1 MTRLIGRAI
10 RLGLLLTLVCG
21 CSKGLH
27 PVRGK
32 VHFPDGTPLDQ
43 GKVVLSSVGGTHG
56 ASSDPLGKDG
66 TFTLGSF
73 KPDDGVP
80 PGVYTVAIVGAVQP
94 GASEAEML
102 GPPKYLIHER
112 FTDPAKSG
120 LTFEVKAD
128 GDNFLDIT
136 VEKPAKK

>member
-1 MTRLIGRAI
+1 LQ
-10 RLGLLLTLVCG
+10 
-21 CSKGLH
+21 

-32 VHFPDGTPLDQ
+32 VHFADGTPLDQ
-43 GKVVLSSVGGTHG
+43 GKVVLSAVSGTHG

-73 KPDDGVP
+73 APGDGVP
-80 PGVYTVAIVGAVQP
+80 PGMYNVAIVGAVQP
-94 GASEAEML
+94 PASEAEML

-112 FTDPAKSG
+112 FVDPSKPV
-120 LTFEVKAD
+120 LTFEVKTS